1 MNKTHVKSMGLTTK
15 RVGDMD
21 QLQVLEHLDV
31 VCPILVQ
38 CPLFSGLEPA
48 HINEVARHGSLHRFE
63 RGESLA
69 RQGEPSDAFFI
80 FIEGEVVIHLEQQGE
95 EAVELATIGPP
106 ESVGEMGVLLET
118 TRSASVRATS
128 DSVLAMRYSGEQ
140 FRRML
145 SNLPLFANVM
155 CRTLAGRLFQANR
168 QASLPD
174 LPMFEGQVDGSV
186 VRLLPSEFQVRH
198 RVFLCK

>member
-15 RVGDMD
+15 RVGYMD

-48 HINEVARHGSLHRFE
+48 HINEVARYGSLHRFE

-118 TRSASVRATS
+118 TRSASVRATG

-155 CRTLAGRLFQANR
+155 CRTGWTSFSGEQAGKLTRFTH
-168 QASLPD
+168 
-174 LPMFEGQVDGSV
+174 V
-186 VRLLPSEFQVRH
+186 
-198 RVFLCK
+198 